1 MALRRCP
8 AHAAPTLPLPQG
20 LVFFT
25 PHPTRPPPSP
35 HAGLPGP
42 QQPAT
47 RHAAGCHD
55 AGPERVR
62 PPGNRMHTLTAHIA
76 TDPNP
81 DRQPATQQPTPP
93 SCALPLLGSCCH
105 RRALVCTGRACSSRP
120 QRTPA
125 CPPPPP
131 PRAPHTAPPCLPWA
145 QLRCGAHRAR
155 AAPGPHAAG
164 DHGVCQLAG
173 GAHCGGP
180 AGGGRQRFAPSVRGG
195 EGAPSPREAGS
206 AQKGT
211 CAWALGTPTVASSGM
226 CHLPR
231 RLARDG
237 SLCPPHGWPQALAM
251 IPSHVPPARPSCH
264 LPASPQPQAGGNDYV
279 CKPFSGRELVARIQA
294 QLRIRQF
301 AQGVAP
307 PAGSGAACNGA
318 GSSSSERTH
327 SPEGPTQ
334 GGSAAPANGLAASP
348 DRGSIQGQMDQ
359 LQQQL
364 LSAQRQLAAL
374 AAAAG
379 SAPAPTAAQD
389 APVAAQGAPVANGT
403 GRSSTSDDSH
413 DSRSSDSAG
422 TGTSHELAQGAACAC
437 AGGCEGA
444 IPSSKAGEGAVTA
457 GLAAA

>member
-1 MALRRCP
+1 
-8 AHAAPTLPLPQG
+8 
-20 LVFFT
+20 
-25 PHPTRPPPSP
+25 
-35 HAGLPGP
+35 
-42 QQPAT
+42 
-47 RHAAGCHD
+47 
-55 AGPERVR
+55 
-62 PPGNRMHTLTAHIA
+62 
-76 TDPNP
+76 
-81 DRQPATQQPTPP
+81 
-93 SCALPLLGSCCH
+93 
-105 RRALVCTGRACSSRP
+105 
-120 QRTPA
+120 
-125 CPPPPP
+125 
-131 PRAPHTAPPCLPWA
+131 
-145 QLRCGAHRAR
+145 
-155 AAPGPHAAG
+155 
-164 DHGVCQLAG
+164 
-173 GAHCGGP
+173 
-180 AGGGRQRFAPSVRGG
+180 
-195 EGAPSPREAGS
+195 
-206 AQKGT
+206 
-211 CAWALGTPTVASSGM
+211 
-226 CHLPR
+226 
-231 RLARDG
+231 
-237 SLCPPHGWPQALAM
+237 M

>member
-1 MALRRCP
+1 MAAYVRSMGGPKHCP
-8 AHAAPTLPLPQG
+8 QFLAMCRTGGQ
-20 LVFFT
+20 
-25 PHPTRPPPSP
+25 PSR
-35 HAGLPGP
+35 
-42 QQPAT
+42 PAT
-47 RHAAGCHD
+47 S
-55 AGPERVR
+55 
-62 PPGNRMHTLTAHIA
+62 L
-76 TDPNP
+76 
-81 DRQPATQQPTPP
+81 P
-93 SCALPLLGSCCH
+93 S
-105 RRALVCTGRACSSRP
+105 RN
-120 QRTPA
+120 
-125 CPPPPP
+125 
-131 PRAPHTAPPCLPWA
+131 
-145 QLRCGAHRAR
+145 
-155 AAPGPHAAG
+155 
-164 DHGVCQLAG
+164 
-173 GAHCGGP
+173 
-180 AGGGRQRFAPSVRGG
+180 
-195 EGAPSPREAGS
+195 
-206 AQKGT
+206 
-211 CAWALGTPTVASSGM
+211 
-226 CHLPR
+226 
-231 RLARDG
+231 
-237 SLCPPHGWPQALAM
+237 
-251 IPSHVPPARPSCH
+251 
-264 LPASPQPQAGGNDYV
+264 PQAGGNDYV
-279 CKPFSGRELVARIQA
+279 SKPFSGRELVARIQA

-307 PAGSGAACNGA
+307 PAGSGAACSGA

-422 TGTSHELAQGAACAC
+422 TGTSHEQGAACAC